1 MKLDEMEALIAEA
14 RGAIRA
20 DVLKNIED
28 EVKAK
33 EAIRLKGIQALDRA
47 QTYEWMEQENAR

>member
-1 MKLDEMEALIAEA
+1 MNLDEMDALIAEA

-20 DVLKNIED
+20 EVLKNIED

-33 EAIRLKGIQALDRA
+33 EVIRLKGIQALDRA
-47 QTYEWMEQENAR
+47 KTYA

>member
-1 MKLDEMEALIAEA
+1 MMNLDEMDALIAEA

-20 DVLKNIED
+20 EVLKNIED

-33 EAIRLKGIQALDRA
+33 EVIRLKGIQALDRA
-47 QTYEWMEQENAR
+47 KTYA

>member
-1 MKLDEMEALIAEA
+1 MMNLDEMDALIAEA

-20 DVLKNIED
+20 EVLKNIED

-33 EAIRLKGIQALDRA
+33 EVIRLKGVQALDRA
-47 QTYEWMEQENAR
+47 RTYQ